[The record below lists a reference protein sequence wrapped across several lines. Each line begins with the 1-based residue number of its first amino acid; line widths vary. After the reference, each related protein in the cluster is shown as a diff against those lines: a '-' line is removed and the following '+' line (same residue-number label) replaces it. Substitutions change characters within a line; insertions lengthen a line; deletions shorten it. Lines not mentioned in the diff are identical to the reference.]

1 MKIEFVTHS
10 ALEEGTLHA
19 KQSHTGNNRSVR
31 RHGELGQW
39 LAGMWTRAF
48 IVVST
53 RRNM

>member
-10 ALEEGTLHA
+10 ALEEGAHHA
-19 KQSHTGNNRSVR
+19 RQGHTGNNGSVR
-31 RHGELGQW
+31 GHGELRQG
-39 LAGMWTRAF
+39 LEGNVDRLF